1 MESLVKEKVTRT
13 PQAHKNKHSYSQTLP
28 ELINCVDLNVLVE
41 NYAGA
46 GRRTGSSQVFRC
58 PNPAHDDNSPS
69 FSVFTGRDGKQR
81 ASCLS
86 ACDFTGDALNF
97 INWHLRLNTH
107 EAANILRSFAG
118 VSNGYT
124 KPFIPKPKLERRL
137 VRTTQERVVDDPSA
151 MSGYLESRGWPA
163 DAVETF
169 GLTIMRD
176 GHGILRARHPF
187 YAFTS
192 NGEQVEAGWQARR
205 LDDSSELRWL
215 GQKNVPLPMYNLPAL
230 MSADI
235 THVIICEGPADT
247 VTAAIAMREHQ
258 NYACVGVAG
267 SNAWRGEDTG
277 LFVGLHVL
285 IACDSD
291 TAGDKL
297 ADNITADILVT
308 SLSVSRV
315 QFLDGC
321 DITKL
326 AKTHGTGSL
335 TRFFMAKPD
344 PVATINPVGAEM
356 TSCRACQ
363 RISNK
368 NLCAVC
374 ASWNGVSPSCAW
386 RECNKCSEVACTT
399 PERKC
404 FMTSGCKGLFAS
416 KVVAS

>member
-1 MESLVKEKVTRT
+1 MESLVKEKVTRSH
-13 PQAHKNKHSYSQTLP
+13 QAHTNKSSYAQTLP

-46 GRRTGSSQVFRC
+46 GRRTGSGQLFRC
-58 PNPAHDDNSPS
+58 PNPAHVDNRPS

-86 ACDFTGDALNF
+86 ACGYIGDALNF
-97 INWHLRLNTH
+97 IEWHLGVGTK
-107 EAANILRSFAG
+107 EAADILRSFAG
-118 VSNGYT
+118 VSNEYT
-124 KPFIPKPKLERRL
+124 KPYISKPKLERSL
-137 VRTTQERVVDDPSA
+137 VQTSQGRVIDDASA
-151 MSGYLESRGWPA
+151 INGYLDGRGWPA

-176 GHGILRARHPF
+176 GYGTLRVRHPF
-187 YAFTS
+187 YAFS

-205 LDDSSELRWL
+205 LDGSPEFRWL
-215 GQKNVPLPMYNLPAL
+215 GPKGVPLPMYNLPAL
-230 MSADI
+230 MPDDI

-267 SNAWRGEDTG
+267 SKAWRGEDAG

-285 IACDSD
+285 IACDADS
-291 TAGDKL
+291 AGEKL
-297 ADNITADILVT
+297 ADNITADILGT

-326 AKTHGTGSL
+326 AKIHGIGSL
-335 TRFFMAKPD
+335 TRFFLAKPD
-344 PVATINPVGAEM
+344 PVPPINPVGTEM
-356 TSCRACQ
+356 ISCRVCQ
-363 RISNK
+363 QMSNK
-368 NLCAVC
+368 NLCAIC
-374 ASWNGVSPSCAW
+374 AAWGRVSPLRPW
-386 RECNKCSEVACTT
+386 RECNKCNEVACTT
-399 PERKC
+399 SGRKC
-404 FMTSGCKGLFAS
+404 FMTPNCKGLFVS
-416 KVVAS
+416 KVVM

>member
-1 MESLVKEKVTRT
+1 VTSPVIQGKR
-13 PQAHKNKHSYSQTLP
+13 SYSQTLP
-28 ELINCVDLNVLVE
+28 ALVECVDLYSLVE
-41 NYAGA
+41 QYAGA

-58 PNPAHDDNSPS
+58 PNPSHDDNSPS

-81 ASCLS
+81 ASCFS
-86 ACDFTGDALNF
+86 ACDFKGDALNF
-97 INWHLRLNTH
+97 IEWHLGVGTK
-107 EAANILRSFAG
+107 EAADTLRSFVG
-118 VSNGYT
+118 VSNEYT
-124 KPFIPKPKLERRL
+124 KSPISKPKLERRL
-137 VRTTQERVVDDPSA
+137 VRTSQARVVDDPSA
-151 MSGYLESRGWPA
+151 ISGYLERRGWPA

-169 GLTIMRD
+169 GLSIMRD
-176 GHGILRARHPF
+176 EYGTLRVRHPF
-187 YAFTS
+187 YAFTA

-205 LDDSSELRWL
+205 LDDSPKLRWL
-215 GQKNVPLPMYNLPAL
+215 GPKDVPLPMYNLLAL
-230 MSADI
+230 MAHDI
-235 THVIICEGPADT
+235 THAIICEGPADT

-267 SNAWRGEDTG
+267 SNAWRGEDAG

-285 IACDSD
+285 IACDAD

-297 ADNITADILVT
+297 ADNITADILGT
-308 SLSVSRV
+308 SSSVSRV

-326 AKTHGTGSL
+326 AKTHGIDSL
-335 TRFFMAKPD
+335 TRFFMAIPD

-356 TSCRACQ
+356 ISCRACQ
-363 RISNK
+363 RMSNK

-399 PERKC
+399 SSRKC
-404 FMTSGCKGLFAS
+404 FMTPNCKGLFVS
-416 KVVAS
+416 KVVM